1 MKSSVIVIGAS
12 GGIGSGVVAT
22 LLADGYPVVAVGRHR
37 DTLLQLADKLGRPS
51 ALTVLTASVESDTAA
66 RDLVQQLVGLRRR
79 YAGAVVSI
87 GPERECGRLMDRD
100 DVFLED
106 RLHAHVVTHFNAA
119 RALIPMLAQGA
130 PNALYLGIASA
141 ATAHPWCGFG
151 HFSIAN
157 AALRM
162 LARVVHAESR
172 DLPVRVQ
179 QLALAGLVRTY
190 RNDHCACSEWMEVDA
205 VGQAV
210 IELLQHSDGSAAVLD
225 LRAGGSP
232 EPVHV

>member
-12 GGIGSGVVAT
+12 GGIGSGIVAS
-22 LLADGYPVVAVGRHR
+22 LLADGWPVVAVGRHR
-37 DTLLQLADKLGRPS
+37 DTLLALAERLGQPA
-51 ALTVLTASVESDTAA
+51 ALTTLTASVDSDSGAKDLA
-66 RDLVQQLVGLRRR
+66 RQLVALRRR
-79 YAGAVVSI
+79 YAGAVVAI
-87 GPERECGRLMDRD
+87 GPERDCGRLMDRD

-119 RALIPMLAQGA
+119 RALIPLLAQHGA
-130 PNALYLGIASA
+130 NALYLSIASA

-162 LARVVHAESR
+162 LAKVLHGENR

-179 QLALAGLVRTY
+179 QLALAGLVRTH
-190 RNDHCACSEWMEVDA
+190 RNDHCACSEWMDVDD
-205 VGQAV
+205 VGRSV
-210 IELLQHSDGSAAVLD
+210 IELLQHAEGSAAVLE
-225 LRAGGSP
+225 LRAGGN
-232 EPVHV
+232 PVPVND